1 MNFMIPLY
9 AVTLFVSAFL
19 LFSVQPMVGKY
30 LLPVMGGGPSVWN
43 TAMLLFQ
50 LLLLGGYAYAHFMAH
65 FIRPRVQFFIHLVLF
80 SAAAISLPMLL
91 PAGADPTG
99 SDPMLWQL
107 TTMLAMA
114 AAPFFILS
122 STAPLLQQWFA
133 RSTHDKAG
141 NPYFLYVASNIGSMV
156 ALLAYPVVIEP
167 LLRLHSQS
175 FAWAYGYGLL
185 GALILACGLGSRFTS
200 QTGAQIHAHDEDE
213 VITWRRR
220 LTWLL
225 LAFVPS
231 SLMLGVTTY
240 ITTDVTTVPLLWVVP
255 LALYLLTFIIAF
267 SEKPFFTL
275 PMTRLIQGIVSLTL
289 LLAMV
294 VSGVMLVWS
303 VAVIHLLFFFFTA
316 LMCHQELAAI
326 KPKAKKLTEFF
337 LIMSLGGALG
347 GIFNS
352 LLAPLLFRLPYEYM
366 IVIGLSLICR
376 YITDPSQKLGAP
388 KAATL
393 RSLLPPNSW
402 TVLPI
407 LTLAVLAAFVQA
419 GYKMAICGIIIP
431 FLFFPYL
438 QKRWIFAS
446 LYIFVML
453 FNPLVSWKSFSNSIE
468 VMRNYYGVILVS
480 DKDDVRFMTH
490 GVTTHGGQA
499 LDPAKKFYPFSYYGT
514 SSPLADTFKT
524 SYMKSNRP
532 KNIAVIG
539 LGVGSIA
546 CYYNTPGRHFDYFEI
561 DPNVIA
567 VAKNPDYFTYLSDC
581 NVDYSIIEGDGRLM
595 MTKEPDKKYDMI
607 VVDAF
612 TSDNIPLHIITK
624 EAVAIYKS
632 KLKDDGILL
641 FHVSNRFFRLQ
652 RELGAIAPLLG
663 KDAMTKI
670 DPGDNSHQKPG
681 EHTRIVNHASVYVM
695 MTENQSVRDE
705 VPKIAPFWADLPPEE
720 GLAPWS
726 DDYAN
731 VMRALIVR

>member
-9 AVTLFVSAFL
+9 ALTLFVSAFL

-43 TAMLLFQ
+43 TAMLFFQ

-65 FIRPRVQFFIHLVLF
+65 FIKPRHQFIIHLVLF
-80 SAAAISLPMLL
+80 SLAALSLPMIL
-91 PAGADPTG
+91 PAGSDPTG
-99 SDPMLWQL
+99 SNPLIWQL
-107 TTMLAMA
+107 VTMLSMA

-122 STAPLLQQWFA
+122 STAPLLQQWFS
-133 RSTHDKAG
+133 RTSHVKAG
-141 NPYFLYVASNIGSMV
+141 NPYFLYVASNLGSMI

-167 LLRLHSQS
+167 LLRLYNQS
-175 FAWAYGYGLL
+175 MVWSYGYGVL
-185 GALILACGLGSRFTS
+185 GALLLICGLSSKFTAK
-200 QTGAQIHAHDEDE
+200 TGAEIHAHDEDE
-213 VITWRRR
+213 VITWKRR

-255 LALYLLTFIIAF
+255 LALYLMTFTIAF

-275 PMTRLIQGIVSLTL
+275 PMTRLIQGIVSITL

-303 VAVIHLLFFFFTA
+303 VAVIHLIFFFFTA
-316 LMCHQELAAI
+316 LLCHQELAAI
-326 KPKAKKLTEFF
+326 KPKAKRLTEFF

-347 GIFNS
+347 GVFNS
-352 LLAPLLFRLPYEYM
+352 LFAPLLFRLPYEYM
-366 IVIGLSLICR
+366 IVIALSLVCR
-376 YITDPSQKLGAP
+376 YITDPAQKLAP
-388 KAATL
+388 ISLASLKKDLGKFDWKIPAIIALAIMAAIFQT
-393 RSLLPPNSW
+393 
-402 TVLPI
+402 
-407 LTLAVLAAFVQA
+407 
-419 GYKMAICGIIIP
+419 GYKMAICGIVISIL
-431 FLFFPYL
+431 FLPYI
-438 QKRWIFAS
+438 QKRWLFAG

-453 FNPLVSWKSFSNSIE
+453 FNPLVSWRSFSNSID
-468 VMRNYYGVILVS
+468 VMRNYYGVIIVS

-499 LDPAKKFYPFSYYGT
+499 LKPEKRFYPFSYYGT
-514 SSPLADTFKT
+514 TSPLSDTFKT
-524 SYMKSNRP
+524 SYMTSKRP
-532 KNIAVIG
+532 KDIAVIG

-546 CYYNTPGRHFDYFEI
+546 CYYNKPERHFDYFEI

-567 VAKNPDYFTYLSDC
+567 VAKNPQYFTYLSDC
-581 NVDYSIIEGDGRLM
+581 GVKYNIIEGDGRLM

-632 KLKDDGILL
+632 KLKEDGILI
-641 FHVSNRFFRLQ
+641 FHISNRFFRLQ

-663 KDAMTKI
+663 KDAMTKM
-670 DPGDNSHQKPG
+670 DPGDNSHLKKN
-681 EHTRIVNHASVYVM
+681 ENTRIVNHASVYVM

-705 VPKIAPFWADLPPEE
+705 VPKIDTRWMDLPPEE
-720 GLAPWS
+720 GLVPWS

-731 VMRALIVR
+731 IMRALIVR